1 MPSPALPRTTDGR
14 VPGQRGL
21 RTRQLIV
28 STALDLFG
36 VHSYRDVTVVEI
48 ARAAGTSPATVYQYF
63 SGVEEIVLDAADHLA
78 RETADALGAFI
89 DGSWATKGLPG
100 AQQFVGAV
108 LDHWGR
114 HRAALRVIA
123 ALTAEADPRFVHA
136 FKSVTRPVNRA
147 LAAAVERPMPS
158 DGARKA
164 LVHGLVAVLVAS
176 ATGQQR
182 VALTANVSV
191 KAQREGL
198 AHLVHVAVSAPT
210 NL

>member
-1 MPSPALPRTTDGR
+1 L
-14 VPGQRGL
+14 
-21 RTRQLIV
+21 
-28 STALDLFG
+28 STALDQFG
-36 VHSYRDVTVVEI
+36 VQSYRDVTVVEI

-63 SGVEEIVLDAADHLA
+63 SGVEEIVLDAAGHLA
-78 RETADALGAFI
+78 RETADALGAFA
-89 DGSWATKGLPG
+89 DGSWAKKGLPG

-114 HRAALRVIA
+114 HRAAVRVIA
-123 ALTAEADPRFVHA
+123 ALAAEADPRFVQA
-136 FKSVTRPVNRA
+136 FKSVTRPVSRA

-164 LVHGLVAVLVAS
+164 LVHGLVAVLVSS

-182 VALTANVSV
+182 AALTANVSV

-198 AHLVHVAVSAPT
+198 AHLVHAAVSASAD
-210 NL
+210 L